1 MRSCSTKYGL
11 IILSNRRAIRDN
23 TGDRAVSQ
31 FFDAFENNSNFGQ
44 KVLTGTDF
52 RSKFVK
58 MALYHN
64 ITVFRFS
71 LVDIDSLSFLTMEL
85 YGRQLLKV

>member
-1 MRSCSTKYGL
+1 MNQFFLVVVELYNLTCVY
-11 IILSNRRAIRDN
+11 
-23 TGDRAVSQ
+23 RAVSQ
-31 FFDAFENNSNFGQ
+31 FFAAFENNRNFGQ

-52 RSKFVK
+52 RSRFVK
-58 MALYHN
+58 MALSHN

-85 YGRQLLKV
+85 YGGQLLKI

>member
-1 MRSCSTKYGL
+1 MSTVPRTIGT
-11 IILSNRRAIRDN
+11 IPILY
-23 TGDRAVSQ
+23 RAVSQ
-31 FFDAFENNSNFGQ
+31 FFAAFENNSNFGQ

-58 MALYHN
+58 MALSHN
-64 ITVFRFS
+64 ITVFPFS

-85 YGRQLLKV
+85 YGGQLLKI

>member
-1 MRSCSTKYGL
+1 MSTYYMY
-11 IILSNRRAIRDN
+11 
-23 TGDRAVSQ
+23 RAVYQ
-31 FFDAFENNSNFGQ
+31 FFDAFENNSDFGQ

-58 MALYHN
+58 MALSHN
-64 ITVFRFS
+64 ITFFLFS

-85 YGRQLLKV
+85 YGGQLLKI

>member
-1 MRSCSTKYGL
+1 MY
-11 IILSNRRAIRDN
+11 
-23 TGDRAVSQ
+23 Q

-58 MALYHN
+58 MALSHN
-64 ITVFRFS
+64 ITVFLFS
-71 LVDIDSLSFLTMEL
+71 LVDILVDSLSFLTMEL
-85 YGRQLLKV
+85 YGGQLLKI